1 MIEDSFKNRK
11 HVVNYDQDII
21 PTREQVEGF
30 LQRAYPL
37 VTSKQKGY
45 PYQAVIY
52 GPNKTRSEQLWQLCE
67 GEKVDIDLEIN
78 TDGNNPNYVANPGLF
93 HVKTAPWT
101 IIYQPRIA
109 PPNPWHRAAFGVTNS
124 KWQLDDPDFI
134 NRQNRESCA
143 IEIGMLAKLIT
154 GAALEAGWDSSYNIC
169 FPTEEE
175 AWDGWPGIKFVPTL
189 IQTLGKGKDYK
200 WNFIPGAYP
209 STSAQLKDTD
219 APFEEIFKFEEDRTP
234 SEITFDKTAR
244 VHRNQRR

>member
-21 PTREQVEGF
+21 PTREEIES
-30 LQRAYPL
+30 LLRRAYPL

-52 GPNKTRSEQLWQLCE
+52 GPDATRSRQLWQLCE
-67 GEKVDIDLEIN
+67 GNKVDIDVEIN
-78 TDGNNPNYVANPGLF
+78 TDGNNPNYVANAGLF
-93 HVKTAPWT
+93 HIISAPWT

-109 PPNPWHRAAFGVTNS
+109 PANPWHRAAFDGTNS

-134 NRQNRESCA
+134 NRQNRESTG

-169 FPTEEE
+169 FPTDTTP
-175 AWDGWPGIKFVPTL
+175 WDGWPGIRFVPTL

-209 STSAQLKDTD
+209 NPEAQLKDLD

-234 SEITFDKTAR
+234 AKIAFDKTDK
-244 VHRNQRR
+244 VHRNQRS